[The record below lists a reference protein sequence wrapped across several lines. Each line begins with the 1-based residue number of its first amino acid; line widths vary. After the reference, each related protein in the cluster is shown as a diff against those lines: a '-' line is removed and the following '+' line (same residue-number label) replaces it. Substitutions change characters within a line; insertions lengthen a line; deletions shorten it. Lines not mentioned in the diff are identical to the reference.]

1 MKKSAVALG
10 LFDGIHKGHK
20 AVIEKMLSSCD
31 ETLVPTVFTFDF
43 FKKGGRVLN
52 ISDKEKILYDM
63 GVKVIY
69 SPPFSE
75 IKNLSPDEF
84 IEEILI
90 KKMNAEKL
98 FCGENFTFGK
108 DRKGTATY
116 LKEKAET
123 LGIETV
129 IVPTVNINKKEI
141 SSTFMKTLMKEG
153 RIKELTEIS
162 EREYSFKLKIEEGR
176 KLGREMGF
184 KTINQRLPS
193 DLCEIKKGVYA
204 VRVKIADELYKG
216 VCNIGVKP
224 TVTDENER
232 FSETH
237 IFDFDKDV
245 YGEYAEIFLV
255 DFIREEKKF
264 GSLEELKKQINADKQ
279 TALNIFKQTE
289 RKNRNG

>member
-1 MKKSAVALG
+1 
-10 LFDGIHKGHK
+10 
-20 AVIEKMLSSCD
+20 
-31 ETLVPTVFTFDF
+31 
-43 FKKGGRVLN
+43 
-52 ISDKEKILYDM
+52 M

-123 LGIETV
+123 LGVKTV
-129 IVPTVNINKKEI
+129 IIPTVKQNKKEI

-153 RIKELTEIS
+153 RIKELNEIS
-162 EREYSFKLKIEEGR
+162 EREYSFKLKIEEGK

-184 KTINQRLPS
+184 KTINQRLPQ
-193 DLCEIKKGVYA
+193 DLCEIRKGVYA
-204 VRVKIADELYKG
+204 VRVKISDEIYEG

-224 TVTDENER
+224 TVTD
-232 FSETH
+232 
-237 IFDFDKDV
+237 DV

>member
-108 DRKGTATY
+108 DRKGTAAY

-184 KTINQRLPS
+184 KTINQRLPQ
-193 DLCEIKKGVYA
+193 DLCEIRKGVYA
-204 VRVKIADELYKG
+204 VRVKISDEIYEG

-279 TALNIFKQTE
+279 TALNILKQTE

>member
-129 IVPTVNINKKEI
+129 IVPTVKQNKKEI

-153 RIKELTEIS
+153 RIKELNEIS

-184 KTINQRLPS
+184 KTINQRLPQ

-245 YGEYAEIFLV
+245 YGKEAEIFLV

-279 TALNIFKQTE
+279 TALNIIKTN
-289 RKNRNG
+289 RKEE

>member
-10 LFDGIHKGHK
+10 LFDGVHKGHK

-31 ETLVPTVFTFDF
+31 ETLIPTVFTFDF
-43 FKKGGRVLN
+43 FKNGGRV
-52 ISDKEKILYDM
+52 ITFSDKEKILYDM
-63 GVKVIY
+63 GVKEIY
-69 SPPFSE
+69 SPSFSE

-116 LKEKAET
+116 LKEKAESF
-123 LGIETV
+123 GVKTV
-129 IVPTVNINKKEI
+129 IIPTVKQNKKEI

-153 RIKELTEIS
+153 RIKELNEIS

-176 KLGREMGF
+176 RLGREMGF

-193 DLCEIKKGVYA
+193 DLCEIRKGVYA
-204 VRVKIADELYKG
+204 VRVKISDEIYEG

>member
-10 LFDGIHKGHK
+10 LFDGVHKGHK

-31 ETLVPTVFTFDF
+31 ETLIPTVFTFDF
-43 FKKGGRVLN
+43 FKNGGRV
-52 ISDKEKILYDM
+52 ITFSDKEKILYDM

-123 LGIETV
+123 LGVKTV
-129 IVPTVNINKKEI
+129 IIPTVKQNKKEI

-153 RIKELTEIS
+153 RIKELNEIS
-162 EREYSFKLKIEEGR
+162 EREYSFKLKIEEGK

-184 KTINQRLPS
+184 KTINQRLPQ
-193 DLCEIKKGVYA
+193 DLCEIRKGVYA
-204 VRVKIADELYKG
+204 VRVKISDEIYEG

-245 YGEYAEIFLV
+245 YGKDAEIFLV

-279 TALNIFKQTE
+279 TALNIIKTN
-289 RKNRNG
+289 RKEE

>member
-10 LFDGIHKGHK
+10 LFDGVHKGHK

-31 ETLVPTVFTFDF
+31 ETLIPTVFTFDF
-43 FKKGGRVLN
+43 FKNGGRV
-52 ISDKEKILYDM
+52 ITFSDKEKILYDM

-123 LGIETV
+123 LGVKTV
-129 IVPTVNINKKEI
+129 IIPTVKQNKKEI

-153 RIKELTEIS
+153 RIKELNEIS
-162 EREYSFKLKIEEGR
+162 EREYSFKLKIEKGR
-176 KLGREMGF
+176 KIGREMGF
-184 KTINQRLPS
+184 KTINQRLPK

-204 VRVKIADELYKG
+204 VRVKIADELYEG

-245 YGEYAEIFLV
+245 YGKEAEIFLV

-279 TALNIFKQTE
+279 TALNIIKTN
-289 RKNRNG
+289 RKEE

>member
-10 LFDGIHKGHK
+10 LFDGVHKGHK

-43 FKKGGRVLN
+43 FKKGGRV
-52 ISDKEKILYDM
+52 ITFSDKEKILYDM

-108 DRKGTATY
+108 DRKGTARY

-129 IVPTVNINKKEI
+129 IIPTVSINKKEI

-153 RIKELTEIS
+153 RIKELNEIS

-184 KTINQRLPS
+184 KTINQRLPQ

-264 GSLEELKKQINADKQ
+264 SSIEELKKQINADKQ

>member
-43 FKKGGRVLN
+43 FKKGGRV
-52 ISDKEKILYDM
+52 ITFSDKEKILYDM

-184 KTINQRLPS
+184 KTINQRLPQ

-232 FSETH
+232 F
-237 IFDFDKDV
+237 
-245 YGEYAEIFLV
+245 
-255 DFIREEKKF
+255 
-264 GSLEELKKQINADKQ
+264 
-279 TALNIFKQTE
+279 
-289 RKNRNG
+289 

>member
-10 LFDGIHKGHK
+10 LFDGVHKGHK

-153 RIKELTEIS
+153 RIKELNEIS
-162 EREYSFKLKIEEGR
+162 EREYSFKLKIEEGK

-184 KTINQRLPS
+184 KTINQRLPQ
-193 DLCEIKKGVYA
+193 DLCEIRKGVYA
-204 VRVKIADELYKG
+204 VRVKIADELYEG

-245 YGEYAEIFLV
+245 YGKEAEIFLV

>member
-10 LFDGIHKGHK
+10 LFDGVHKGHK

-31 ETLVPTVFTFDF
+31 ETLIPTVFTFDF
-43 FKKGGRVLN
+43 FKNGGRV
-52 ISDKEKILYDM
+52 ITFSDKEKILYDM
-63 GVKVIY
+63 GVKEIY
-69 SPPFSE
+69 SPSFSE

-123 LGIETV
+123 LGVKTV
-129 IVPTVNINKKEI
+129 IIPTVKQNKKEI

-153 RIKELTEIS
+153 RIKELNEIS
-162 EREYSFKLKIEEGR
+162 EREYSFKLKIEEGK

-193 DLCEIKKGVYA
+193 DLCEIRKGVYA
-204 VRVKIADELYKG
+204 VRVKISDEIYEG

-237 IFDFDKDV
+237 IFSFDKDV